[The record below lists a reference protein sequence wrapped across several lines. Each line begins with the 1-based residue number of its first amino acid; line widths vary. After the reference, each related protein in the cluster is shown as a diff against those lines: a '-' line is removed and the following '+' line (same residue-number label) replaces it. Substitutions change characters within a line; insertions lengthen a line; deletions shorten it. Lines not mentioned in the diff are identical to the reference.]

1 MKLIGEFQCS
11 CVFLL
16 ENKTTKTLKSLCL
29 FLVLITQEIRNRRE
43 TKRT

>member
-16 ENKTTKTLKSLCL
+16 ENKNNKKTIKKSMSLYCL
-29 FLVLITQEIRNRRE
+29 NYLGYQES
-43 TKRT
+43 